1 MGHHQLVLVGELVH
15 AEDRDDVAQLLV
27 ALQDPLHPA
36 RDLVVLDADDERVE
50 LAAGR
55 IERVHRRVD
64 AQLRDLAREH
74 QGRVEVGEGGG
85 RGGVGEVVGG
95 DVDGLDRGD
104 RAGLG
109 RGDALLQHPHLL
121 GQGRLVAH
129 RRGHPPEQGRALGA
143 GEGVAVDV
151 VHEEQHVAPLVA
163 EELGHGEAGEP
174 HAQPVAGR
182 LVHLAVHQRHLVE
195 DAGIGHLVVEVVAL
209 AGALPHPGEHREAGV
224 LDGDCCG

>member
-1 MGHHQLVLVGELVH
+1 M
-15 AEDRDDVAQLLV
+15 
-27 ALQDPLHPA
+27 PS
-36 RDLVVLDADDERVE
+36 
-50 LAAGR
+50 
-55 IERVHRRVD
+55 
-64 AQLRDLAREH
+64 LRDLAREH

-163 EELGHGEAGEP
+163 EELGHGEAGQP
-174 HAQPVAGR
+174 HAQPVAGG
-182 LVHLAVHQRHLVE
+182 LVHLPVHQRHLVE
-195 DAGIGHLVVEVVAL
+195 HAGFGHLVVEVVAL

-224 LDGDCCG
+224 LDGDVADELHQGDRLAHAGAAEEPDLAALVEGQMRSMTLIPVSRISTAAA